1 MAKRKQKKADV
12 ITAALYVIFGLI
24 VAAALFGLV
33 VLGRSLLGSVFG
45 NAYYANLAEDARG
58 ADGKVDFTALSALN
72 PQIKAWVTL
81 DDTAIDLPIV
91 QASDN
96 SFYLTRRFDGK
107 KNKLGTPFIDAAN
120 TGDFSDRHTVIY
132 GHAVK
137 SGAMFGSFW
146 EYENPN
152 YYKRHPELTLSLPDG
167 SQYTL
172 SVFSCARVDAV
183 RSAIPVSFSS
193 ENAFLAYIDELHELS
208 AFTSNVAITADDRIV
223 SFCVCLPDDDG
234 QRLLVSCKLTAPGA
248 ATTLSDGT
256 SITIGDTDAQSQDD
270 TGAGS

>member
-1 MAKRKQKKADV
+1 MTKRKQKKADV

-33 VLGRSLLGSVFG
+33 MLGRTLLGSVFG
-45 NAYYANLAEDARG
+45 NAYYANLAEDARTE
-58 ADGKVDFTALSALN
+58 DTVDFPALTAEN
-72 PQIKAWVTL
+72 PQIKAWVKL
-81 DDTAIDLPIV
+81 EGTAIDLPIV
-91 QASDN
+91 QTSDN

-107 KNKLGTPFIDAAN
+107 KNKLGTPFIDEAN

-152 YYKRHPELTLSLPDG
+152 YYKRNPELTLYLPG
-167 SQYTL
+167 GTQYTL
-172 SVFSCARVDAV
+172 SIFACSRVDAV
-183 RSAIPVSFSS
+183 RSAVPVSFSS
-193 ENAFLAYIDELHELS
+193 ENAFLAFIDELHELS
-208 AFTSNVAITADDRIV
+208 AFTSNVPITADDRIV
-223 SFCVCLPDDDG
+223 SFCVSLQDNDEKL
-234 QRLLVSCKLTAPGA
+234 LLVSCKIAEPGA

-256 SITIGDTDAQSQDD
+256 SITIGETTTQPGEE
-270 TGAGS
+270 TGN

>member
-1 MAKRKQKKADV
+1 MAKSKQKKADV
-12 ITAALYVIFGLI
+12 ITAVLYVVFGLI
-24 VAAALFGLV
+24 VAAALFGLFM
-33 VLGRSLLGSVFG
+33 LGRTLLGSVFG
-45 NAYYANLAEDARG
+45 NAYYANLAEDVHSG
-58 ADGKVDFTALSALN
+58 ESVDFTALAAEN

-96 SFYLTRRFDGK
+96 SYYLTHRFDGK
-107 KNKLGTPFIDAAN
+107 KNKLGTPFMDAAN
-120 TGDFSDRHTVIY
+120 IGDFSDRHTVIY

-152 YYKRHPELTLSLPDG
+152 YYKRHPELSLYLPDG

-172 SVFSCARVDAV
+172 SVFACSRVDAV
-183 RSAIPVSFSS
+183 RSAVPVSFSS

-208 AFTSNVAITADDRIV
+208 AFTSNVAITADDHIV
-223 SFCVCLPDDDG
+223 SFCVCLPNDEE
-234 QRLLVSCKLTAPGA
+234 QLLLVSCKLTTPGA
-248 ATTLSDGT
+248 ATALSDGT
-256 SITIGDTDAQSQDD
+256 SITIGDTDTQ
-270 TGAGS
+270 TGEESGN